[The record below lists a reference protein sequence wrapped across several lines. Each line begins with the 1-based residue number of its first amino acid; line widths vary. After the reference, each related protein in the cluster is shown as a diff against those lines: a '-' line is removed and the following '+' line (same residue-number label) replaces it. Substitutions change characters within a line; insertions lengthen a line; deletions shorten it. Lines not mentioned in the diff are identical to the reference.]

1 MTTTAFQISAVLFDA
16 DGVIQR
22 PSSTWRTHLVRLCPD
37 PARAN
42 EFLSELFA
50 AERPCFDGTE
60 DFRRTLTEALARWG
74 RADAVDEALAVW
86 TEIEPDLHI
95 LEVVAELR
103 RNDIRVAL
111 ASNQQAIR
119 AKYMSQAL
127 GYAEKFDHLFYSCV
141 LGHAKPS
148 AQYFE
153 QALRRLSLPG
163 DSVLFLD
170 DREVNVAAAHGVGL
184 HAELAQIDRG
194 AVGMRQLLS
203 RYGLPVA

>member
-1 MTTTAFQISAVLFDA
+1 M
-16 DGVIQR
+16 IQR
-22 PSSTWRTHLVRLCPD
+22 PSSTWRNNLLRLCPD

-42 EFLSELFA
+42 EFLDELFA

-86 TEIEPDLHI
+86 TEIEPEPHI
-95 LEVVAELR
+95 LAVVAELR
-103 RNDIRVAL
+103 RNDIAVAL

-119 AKYMSQAL
+119 AKYMSEAL
-127 GYAEKFDHLFYSCV
+127 GYAGQFDHLFYSCL

-148 AQYFE
+148 EQYFE

-170 DREVNVAAAHGVGL
+170 DREVNVAAARSVGL

>member
-1 MTTTAFQISAVLFDA
+1 MASTASRISAVLFDA

-22 PSSTWRTHLVRLCPD
+22 PSSTWRTNLVRLCPD

-42 EFLSELFA
+42 EFLNELFT

-60 DFRRTLTEALARWG
+60 DFRRTLGEALARWG

-86 TEIEPDLHI
+86 TEIEPDPHI

-103 RNDIRVAL
+103 RNDIEVAL

-119 AKYMSQAL
+119 AKYMSESLA
-127 GYAEKFDHLFYSCV
+127 YAQQFDHLFYSCV

-148 AQYFE
+148 EQYFE
-153 QALRRLSLPG
+153 RALQRLSKPG

-170 DREVNVAAAHGVGL
+170 DREVNVAAARSVGL
-184 HAELAQIDRG
+184 HAELAQIDHG
-194 AVGMRQLLS
+194 AAGMRQLLS

>member
-1 MTTTAFQISAVLFDA
+1 MSATAFRIAAVLFDA

-22 PSSTWRTHLVRLCPD
+22 PSSTWRSNLVRLCPN
-37 PARAN
+37 PARGE
-42 EFLSELFA
+42 EFLTELFA

-86 TEIEPDLHI
+86 TEIEPDPHI

-103 RNDIRVAL
+103 RNDIEVAL

-119 AKYMSQAL
+119 AKYMSEGL
-127 GYAEKFDHLFYSCV
+127 GYAERFDHLFYSCL

-148 AQYFE
+148 TAYFQ
-153 QALRRLSLPG
+153 QALKRLALPG
-163 DSVLFLD
+163 GSVLFLD
-170 DREVNVAAAHGVGL
+170 DREVNVAAARSVGL
-184 HAELAQIDRG
+184 HAELAQIGHG
-194 AVGMRQLLS
+194 AAGMRQLLS
-203 RYGLPVA
+203 RYGLPVS